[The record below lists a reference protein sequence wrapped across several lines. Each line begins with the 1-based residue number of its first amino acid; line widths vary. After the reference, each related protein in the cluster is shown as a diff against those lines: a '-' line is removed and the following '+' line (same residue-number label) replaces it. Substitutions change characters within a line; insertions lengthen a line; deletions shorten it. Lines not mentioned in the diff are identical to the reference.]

1 MEGHRVSQR
10 AGRHGE
16 DKRRALF
23 VWSTLV
29 TVPFRPDMCFLV
41 IIGLT
46 MPSIAYTGS
55 ASHNYIICLVPVGV

>member
-1 MEGHRVSQR
+1 MEGHRVSQG

-16 DKRRALF
+16 DERGALC

-46 MPSIAYTGS
+46 TPGIAYTGS
-55 ASHNYIICLVPVGV
+55 ASRNYIVCLVPVGV